1 MTSLKKQTTLS
12 NNPSLNHGI
21 CSVNLIMIE
30 KEIIETE
37 ERLLALFE
45 KREQL
50 REEAKRQTSPG
61 YVCPYL
67 C

>member
-12 NNPSLNHGI
+12 NSPSLNYDIG
-21 CSVNLIMIE
+21 SLELIKIE
-30 KEIIETE
+30 HEIKETE
-37 ERLLALFE
+37 EKLEMLVA
-45 KREQL
+45 KREHLQ
-50 REEAKRQTSPG
+50 EEAKRRNRPG